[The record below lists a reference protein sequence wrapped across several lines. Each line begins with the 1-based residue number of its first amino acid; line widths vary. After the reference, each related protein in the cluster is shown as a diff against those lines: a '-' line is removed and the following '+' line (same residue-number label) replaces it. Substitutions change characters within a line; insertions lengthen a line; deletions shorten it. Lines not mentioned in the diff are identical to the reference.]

1 MRKMTDST
9 HKVTPALCV
18 AVATLV
24 VWLPIIGGAAETV
37 TRIVRNE
44 TLLDP
49 LFGIEFHPSQV
60 KFESAP
66 DAVYTCKGLAERRGN
81 LFLYGQVTARGTH
94 FYLVSG
100 WLEYHPDGPSTG
112 ERQFDDEGD
121 GGLLVAVSGA
131 GCRFA
136 GAAYAL
142 SPSKKY
148 RDIAF
153 NEVGIDEQLVSD
165 LLDDAI
171 RREAHAFGGREAFQC
186 AAAAAVAG
194 TKLTEQLQA
203 KLDKLGPLGPP
214 CRSSPR

>member
-1 MRKMTDST
+1 MRAST
-9 HKVTPALCV
+9 HKAAPALFV
-18 AVATLV
+18 AVATLFL
-24 VWLPIIGGAAETV
+24 WFPIIGKAAETV
-37 TRIVRNE
+37 ALIVRND

-66 DAVYTCKGLAERRGN
+66 DAVYACKGLTERRGN
-81 LFLYGQVTARGTH
+81 LFLFGQVTASGTH

-100 WLEYHPDGPSTG
+100 WLEYHPDGPSNG
-112 ERQFDDEGD
+112 ERHFDDEGD
-121 GGLLVAVSGA
+121 GGLVVAISGS
-131 GCRFA
+131 GCRFV

-153 NEVGIDEQLVSD
+153 NEVGIDEQLVSN

-171 RREAHAFGGREAFQC
+171 QREEHAFGGREAFQC
-186 AAAAAVAG
+186 AATAAVDG

-203 KLDKLGPLGPP
+203 RLDKLGTLRSPCQSPP
-214 CRSSPR
+214 R